1 MLPLLLLLLFGS
13 PISHV
18 KIDCNVH
25 SVMEIYI
32 RLCGALGVLL
42 AKGNGPAQQS
52 NDTARSTTI
61 QISEKNFCNTILY
74 NCSLIPGSTDAA
86 SRVEEEEALS
96 VSPSLPPLD

>member
-1 MLPLLLLLLFGS
+1 MLPLPLLLLFLFGS

-42 AKGNGPAQQS
+42 AKGNGPAEHQGRTAGETAAQQEAQQYKL
-52 NDTARSTTI
+52 ARRTFVTQFYI
-61 QISEKNFCNTILY
+61 I
-74 NCSLIPGSTDAA
+74 AH
-86 SRVEEEEALS
+86 
-96 VSPSLPPLD
+96 